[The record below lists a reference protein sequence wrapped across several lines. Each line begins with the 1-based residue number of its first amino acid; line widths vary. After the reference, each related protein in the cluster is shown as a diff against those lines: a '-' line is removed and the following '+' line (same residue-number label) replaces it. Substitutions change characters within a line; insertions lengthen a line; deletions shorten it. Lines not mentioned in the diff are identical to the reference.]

1 MWPTISDNLKFGN
14 ASAGI
19 TDKTMTT
26 ERPRKNTVHKLLFS
40 MIREILQSDPVGKL
54 VISSAPL
61 LAYL

>member
-1 MWPTISDNLKFGN
+1 
-14 ASAGI
+14 
-19 TDKTMTT
+19 
-26 ERPRKNTVHKLLFS
+26 